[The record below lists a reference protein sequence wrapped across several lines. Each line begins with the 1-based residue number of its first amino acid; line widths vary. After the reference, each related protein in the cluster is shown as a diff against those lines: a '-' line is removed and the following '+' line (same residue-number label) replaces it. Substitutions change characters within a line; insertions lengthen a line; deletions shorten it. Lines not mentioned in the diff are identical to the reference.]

1 MNKIDKKVDYQGV
14 QCDVLVAEVSQY
26 QSKYENLNN
35 AKFYQDKYNGLSNMT
50 SVKMLPL
57 FISQPYFMDLK

>member
-14 QCDVLVAEVSQY
+14 QCDVLVAEVTQY

-35 AKFYQDKYNGLSNMT
+35 ELD
-50 SVKMLPL
+50 L
-57 FISQPYFMDLK
+57 FQGT